1 MVYVFSISSDITTT
15 CLGELGPAKNE
26 LRDSLAR
33 ISNKRNAIQVPH
45 NQHCIYSLR
54 KKYKVPELETGLLGY
69 SHPLVATKKM
79 AL

>member
-1 MVYVFSISSDITTT
+1 MVYVFSISADIT

-33 ISNKRNAIQVPH
+33 IRNKRNAIQVPH
-45 NQHCIYSLR
+45 NQHCIYILR